1 MERFFKFITEEGPC
15 FVRVSELKA
24 IYCAGPT
31 VVRVLFDGLQ
41 VKLDVPS
48 GDGAN
53 LAQRILA
60 YVQDPKHVG
69 IAIGPDPSGAQ
80 RISIHVPSAGI
91 SSPGSA

>member
-1 MERFFKFITEEGPC
+1 MERFFKFVTQEGPC

-24 IYCAGPT
+24 ICCAGPT
-31 VVRVLFDGLQ
+31 VVRVLFDGIQ
-41 VKLDVPS
+41 VNLDVPS
-48 GDGAN
+48 GDSAN

-80 RISIHVPSAGI
+80 RISVQLS
-91 SSPGSA
+91 